1 MSSDRSQASSR
12 PVPDLDAGKMT
23 LLGHDL
29 RAAVSDIIGGLRL
42 IDLASVDEPTRLQ
55 LERVRASGEI
65 LARLLEQGLAQIL
78 GEDDYAATHPAN
90 LQMPRFLY
98 DIEMRWSG
106 RASEK

>member
-65 LARLLEQGLAQIL
+65 LARLLE
-78 GEDDYAATHPAN
+78 
-90 LQMPRFLY
+90 
-98 DIEMRWSG
+98 
-106 RASEK
+106 